1 MSVKEDKILLRR
13 RCAEIRNGI
22 DQEEKAKRDE
32 RICALCASLATF
44 RFADAVL
51 LYHPIRSEVDVRPL
65 LRLSL
70 SMGKQVYLPLCDKTQ
85 PGKMDF
91 HRITSEEELTPG
103 SFGVMEPSE
112 AAPLWQNE
120 EGTRAVCII
129 PALAYGRDGRRL
141 GYGKGYYDRF
151 FGQFEGT
158 GIGVTYSELILS
170 DLPYNRFD
178 LKADL
183 IVSEKGVS
191 VTREA

>member
-1 MSVKEDKILLRR
+1 MNVKEEKTLLRL
-13 RCAEIRNGI
+13 RCAAIRNGI
-22 DQEEKAKRDE
+22 PKEEKAKRDAK
-32 RICALCASLATF
+32 ICALCASLAIF

-65 LRLSL
+65 IETAL
-70 SMGKQVYLPLCDKTQ
+70 SMGKEVYLPLCDKTE

-91 HRITSEEELTPG
+91 HRIASLDALVPG
-103 SFGVMEPSE
+103 SFGVPEPSE
-112 AAPLWQNE
+112 TAPLWNP
-120 EGTRAVCII
+120 EGKRAVCII
-129 PALAYGRDGRRL
+129 PALAYGKDGHRL

-151 FGQFEGT
+151 FGHFEGT

-191 VTREA
+191 VTREV